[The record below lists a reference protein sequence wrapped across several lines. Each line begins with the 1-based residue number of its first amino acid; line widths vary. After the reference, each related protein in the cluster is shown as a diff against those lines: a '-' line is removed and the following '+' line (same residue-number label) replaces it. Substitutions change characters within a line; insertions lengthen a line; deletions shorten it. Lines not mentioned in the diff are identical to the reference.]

1 MEVYGHIVRRCNQK
15 CNQNPVE
22 LHKKEWSYR
31 DGVLP
36 YLQKR
41 KARRQ
46 AEADAEKEAEEA
58 EPDEERAGS

>member
-1 MEVYGHIVRRCNQK
+1 MGNAFGIGGILLAI
-15 CNQNPVE
+15 PVAAICDFT
-22 LHKKEWSYR
+22 YR

-41 KARRQ
+41 KARRR